1 MHCFKGFN
9 VHEFIFLFFRFF
21 KHNGSKL
28 KQNKPVEEDVRKEIE
43 KSDVVEMTDE
53 VGESKTTEVEAE
65 TVKNKKIARPVFKP
79 G

>member
-1 MHCFKGFN
+1 M
-9 VHEFIFLFFRFF
+9 
-21 KHNGSKL
+21 